1 MRFGGWVGCA
11 CFVIHFDIDFVI
23 VACAVYGEGK
33 QRFACFIEVRGGG
46 DFAVGVV
53 LLFEEDLA
61 IAVVLG
67 VAADVLAFFQG
78 GAG

>member
-11 CFVIHFDIDFVI
+11 CGVIHFDIDFVI

-33 QRFACFIEVRGGG
+33 QGFFCFIELGGG
-46 DFAVGVV
+46 RYFAAWVV
-53 LLFEEDLA
+53 LLFEEDFA

-67 VAADVLAFFQG
+67 VAAHVLAVF
-78 GAG
+78 